1 MATNDNVLIHVAGL
15 NKHYNRGTIKALDG
29 VDIDIHRGEVVV
41 VIGPS
46 GSGKSTFLR
55 SLNLMEEP
63 TGGEII
69 FNGVDITKKKI
80 PNAEGKMV
88 KKVVIT
94 TTEAKYTYESNV
106 NGSAVSPVDT
116 TITWEGDT
124 DSFEAIME
132 AGQVRIKNLTIV
144 AE

>member
-1 MATNDNVLIHVAGL
+1 MTHGSENQTWAAETHTTYGEGFSATV
-15 NKHYNRGTIKALDG
+15 DG
-29 VDIDIHRGEVVV
+29 VKVGYYQYGNTNAARTPDADHIRVYKGSAL
-41 VIGPS
+41 VIS
-46 GSGKSTFLR
+46 
-55 SLNLMEEP
+55 
-63 TGGEII
+63 
-69 FNGVDITKKKI
+69 
-80 PNAEGKMV
+80 AEGKMV

-94 TTEAKYTYESNV
+94 TTEAKYTYEINV